1 MRPFPDRRPARRL
14 AESAHATYHRETKV
28 ALDFNLYHSV
38 SPEEME
44 AFERVVAAAR
54 KLHGGRRS
62 DGSNQPRGY
71 PENGIDRR
79 SLAEVGRS
87 LAALD
92 AARARRNRRQAG
104 TVAPW
109 LAEYLHPSNGRG
121 SGWRPGELEPA
132 ASLAEATDGD

>member
-1 MRPFPDRRPARRL
+1 
-14 AESAHATYHRETKV
+14 V

-38 SPEEME
+38 SLEEME

-54 KLHGGRRS
+54 KLHGGRTP

-71 PENGIDRR
+71 PENSIDRR
-79 SLAEVGRS
+79 SLAELGRS

-92 AARARRNRRQAG
+92 AARARRNRRQAE

-109 LAEYLHPSNGRG
+109 LAEYLHPSNGRS
-121 SGWRPGELEPA
+121 SGWRPGEPEPA
-132 ASLAEATDGD
+132 ASLAEATDGE